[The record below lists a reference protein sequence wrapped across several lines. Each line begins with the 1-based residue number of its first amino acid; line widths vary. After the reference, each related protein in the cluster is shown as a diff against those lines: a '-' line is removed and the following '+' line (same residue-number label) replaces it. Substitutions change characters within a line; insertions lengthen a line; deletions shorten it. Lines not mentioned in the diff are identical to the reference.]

1 MEIVMRKVSE
11 LTPYEKNAKTHD
23 ATQVANVANSI
34 KRFGWQQPIVIDEN
48 GVVVIGHCRL
58 MAAKNLKLKEVP
70 VTVASG
76 LTEDEIK
83 ELRIADNKTNE
94 SPWDLGLLAEDI
106 EGLDFEGFDLDF
118 GIDGEIGGG
127 VTTNDI
133 IEDDFDVT
141 PPEQPRAKL
150 GDIYQLGEHRLMCG
164 DSTYADAW
172 AKLMDGEKA
181 DMVFTDP
188 PYGVAI
194 GDKNATLNSVQ
205 KAGRCTTNIA
215 NDTMSEEEL
224 YDMLKA
230 AFINVRESCHDDAV
244 YFVTSPQGGSLG
256 LMMMMMMKDAG
267 LPVRHVLMW
276 MKNSATFSLGRLDY
290 DYQHEPIFYTWTKS
304 HHNYRGGENRTTIWQ
319 YDKPRKCDVHPTMK
333 PVELVA
339 NAILDGTKEGDIVL
353 DAFGGSGTTMIAA
366 EQLGRKARLMELDPH
381 YIDVII
387 ARWENYT
394 GKKAVLLNG

>member
-23 ATQVANVANSI
+23 KRQIDNVAQSI
-34 KRFGWQQPIVIDEN
+34 KELGWLQPLVVDKD
-48 GVVVIGHCRL
+48 GVVVVGHCRL
-58 MAAKNLKLKEVP
+58 LAAKKLKQKEVP
-70 VTVASG
+70 C
-76 LTEDEIK
+76 L
-83 ELRIADNKTNE
+83 IADDLTDEQIKKYRVLDNKLNE

-106 EGLDFEGFDLDF
+106 EGLDFDGYNLDF

-133 IEDDFDVT
+133 VEDDFDVM
-141 PPEQPRAKL
+141 PPPVPTAKL
-150 GDIYQLGEHRLMCG
+150 GDIYQMGNHRLMCG
-164 DSTYADAW
+164 DSTDPDAW

-205 KAGRCTTNIA
+205 PSGRCTTNIA

-256 LMMMMMMKDAG
+256 LMMMMMKDAG

>member
-23 ATQVANVANSI
+23 AKQIANVANSI
-34 KRFGWQQPIVIDEN
+34 KRFGWQQPIVIDEQ

-58 MAAKNLKLKEVP
+58 MAAKKLKMKEVP

-94 SPWDLGLLAEDI
+94 SPWDLKLLAEDI

-118 GIDGEIGGG
+118 GIDGEVGG
-127 VTTNDI
+127 VTSDEVV
-133 IEDDFDVT
+133 EDDFDVT
-141 PPEQPRAKL
+141 PPEQPKAKL
-150 GDIYQLGEHRLMCG
+150 GDIYQLGDHRLMCG
-164 DSTYADAW
+164 DSTDADAW
-172 AKLMDGEKA
+172 AQLMDGEKA

-353 DAFGGSGTTMIAA
+353 DAFGGSGTTMIAS
-366 EQLGRKARLMELDPH
+366 EQLGRKSRLMELDPH

-387 ARWENYT
+387 ARWENFT